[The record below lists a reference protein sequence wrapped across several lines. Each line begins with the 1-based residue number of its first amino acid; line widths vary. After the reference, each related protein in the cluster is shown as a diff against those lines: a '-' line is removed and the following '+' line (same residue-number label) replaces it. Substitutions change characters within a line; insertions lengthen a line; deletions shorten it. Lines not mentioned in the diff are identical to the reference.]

1 MSRLHCLLCCSVS
14 ASVCRSVSLSG
25 QHMQSQLDTVLSGHH
40 HHLQHATKSM
50 SISYATQVLARE
62 GRPTVDCLEQ
72 LANFESEIRYRS
84 WHICGTSSSAAT
96 CNTLWQHSGNSMAS
110 TKAPLL
116 LPSLFGVKQVDQR
129 QQNQNYFD
137 KFPFELATG
146 ERWKWRGGIVVD
158 PTKQSID

>member
-1 MSRLHCLLCCSVS
+1 
-14 ASVCRSVSLSG
+14 
-25 QHMQSQLDTVLSGHH
+25 
-40 HHLQHATKSM
+40 
-50 SISYATQVLARE
+50 
-62 GRPTVDCLEQ
+62 
-72 LANFESEIRYRS
+72 
-84 WHICGTSSSAAT
+84 
-96 CNTLWQHSGNSMAS
+96 MAS

-146 ERWKWRGGIVVD
+146 EVEREGEGGIVVD

>member
-14 ASVCRSVSLSG
+14 ASVYRSVSLSA

-137 KFPFELATG
+137 KFPFELAPG
-146 ERWKWRGGIVVD
+146 ERWKWRGGRYRCR
-158 PTKQSID
+158 SN